1 MNTKIVLDFEVPAL
15 ALHVHMKRCNWRGCH
30 IALERRQWQRLPLA
44 IPLFLRGS
52 DRSGKEFL
60 DFTTALNVSA
70 GGALIAARRPLRT
83 SARLS
88 LEIPSSPL
96 PRLSASLDAVNSLKA
111 KIVRTTNKDTYSLYA
126 LRFNRPLL

>member
-1 MNTKIVLDFEVPAL
+1 
-15 ALHVHMKRCNWRGCH
+15 VHESWWTTRGCR
-30 IALERRQWQRLPLA
+30 IASDRRQWQRLPLA
-44 IPLFLRGS
+44 IPLFLRGC

-70 GGALIAARRPLRT
+70 GGALVAARRPLRPST
-83 SARLS
+83 RLS

-96 PRLSASLDAVNSLKA
+96 PRLPASPNAVSSLKA
-111 KIVRTTNKDTYSLYA
+111 KIVWSATKDTYNLYA